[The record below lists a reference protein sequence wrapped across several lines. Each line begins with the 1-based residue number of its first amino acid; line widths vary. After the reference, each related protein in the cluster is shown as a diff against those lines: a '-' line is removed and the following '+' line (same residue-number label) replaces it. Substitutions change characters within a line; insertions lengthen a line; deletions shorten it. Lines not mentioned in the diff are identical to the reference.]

1 MNRIFLLDSLR
12 ALALLGI
19 VIVHSHDHFNFY
31 VYPPDTGGWI
41 LHANFIATWIYE
53 NLFVSKSFLLF
64 SFLFGVSFFI
74 QLDRSEKRGVDFRA
88 RFIWRLMLLFLLGLV
103 HTLFY
108 DGDILTIF
116 GILGVILVPLYK
128 LPKWFLLTLSGLLLV
143 NIPSLI
149 EFLTSLHTGPQIHH
163 PIFSYDWE
171 TTGSTR
177 EQVDAGGS
185 WLHVALWNMTYGLS
199 GKWKFFIESGRIWQT
214 LGLFVL
220 GVWAGRQRLFEQIEV
235 NKRLLIQILLMGSL
249 LSLICIGLQMYH
261 SALPQHLIDPSN
273 ALLTTW
279 GSLAYFA
286 SFVAFISLLSM
297 WRPASRLLFL
307 LAPIGKVTLTC
318 YISQSIVFTFIY
330 FGWGLGLASHWGAF
344 ISVISA
350 ILLFMIQGVICTIWL
365 KYFKYG
371 PLEWLWRS
379 GTQCKWQPMR
389 LKDQEPTPLQNHSP
403 VSPKGN

>member
-1 MNRIFLLDSLR
+1 MKRIYLLDSLR
-12 ALALLGI
+12 ALALFGI
-19 VIVHSHDHFNFY
+19 VIVHSVHHFDCNIF
-31 VYPPDTGGWI
+31 PPETGDWMTQ
-41 LHANFIATWIYE
+41 ANDITTWISKI
-53 NLFVSKSFLLF
+53 LFSRRAFLVF

-74 QLDRSEKRGVDFRA
+74 QLDRAEKRGVDFRA
-88 RFIWRLMLLFLLGLV
+88 RFIWRLMLLFLLGMAHV
-103 HTLFY
+103 LFY
-108 DGDILTIF
+108 YNDILTIF
-116 GILGVILVPLYK
+116 SILGLILVPLFK
-128 LPKWFLLTLSGLLLV
+128 LPKWVLLSLSGLLLAD
-143 NIPSLI
+143 IPAI
-149 EFLTSLHTGPQIHH
+149 FHFWTTLHTGVTSQTTM
-163 PIFSYDWE
+163 FDYSWE
-171 TTGSTR
+171 ANGSTC